1 MKHTILSIILLIN
14 TLFFAQTG
22 HINGIVSSQKNGLEN
37 ASLNIDNQ
45 EIQVFTDENGFYE
58 IQNLPIGKQTIH
70 VSYIGFQS
78 QNQTIEI
85 KEGETIELNF
95 ELLDD
100 YLGLEEMVITSTRKQ
115 VPVYRAPVV
124 VSRINSKTFET
135 TQSLALSESLN
146 FSPGLRME
154 TNCQNCGF
162 TQVRMNGL
170 EGPYT
175 QILINS
181 RPVFSAL
188 MGVYGLDMLPTNM
201 IDRVEVVRGSGSAL
215 YGGSAIAGTI
225 NILTKDP
232 IENTFSIGSN
242 MAFTDYKTPD
252 RTININGS
260 VVSEDLN
267 KGLSFYAYNRDRKPW
282 DANGDGFSEQTL
294 LKNTTFGFDAFWQT
308 SDLSK
313 LKLNLFNINEFRRGG
328 NKFDLPAHQTDIT
341 EQLNH
346 KILGGAISFEQLS
359 SDLKH
364 KFNVFTS
371 LQSGNRDSYYG
382 GGGRILG
389 VGDELTEDD
398 IMAINAYGN
407 SNDVALVAGGNYGY
421 EFNEKYNVLFGFDYN
436 FNQVED
442 KMSGYNRSIDQ
453 KVGTLGFYGQ
463 LEMKPIEKF
472 TFLVGARYDRVK
484 IDGLY
489 DFNIEKSKDR
499 KDLNAFVPRITAMYE
514 ITDYLKARASYS
526 QGYRA
531 PQAFNEDLHIETVG
545 GTASFTVLSPDL
557 KTEKS
562 NSVNAS
568 LNFSK
573 NIGSIQ
579 SNIIIE
585 GFTTKLND
593 VFITA
598 DAKELPSGVSVLTKR
613 NGSGA
618 RVTGVNLEA
627 SFALNRSFNL
637 QFGGTVQNAKYD
649 DAEEIWK
656 SEDETQVVVTKNML
670 RTPNVYGYY
679 TLSYNP
685 TKPLTLSLSGVYTGN
700 MDVPHLINPKTEERT
715 IKRVPSF
722 FENNVKVAY
731 DFDFKDNCI
740 QVYTG
745 IQNMFNDY
753 QKDFDRGA
761 LRDAGYIY
769 GPSRPQTFF
778 FGAKYTLN

>member
-1 MKHTILSIILLIN
+1 MKKEYIIVSFLF
-14 TLFFAQTG
+14 TLQCFSQTG
-22 HINGIVSSQKNGLEN
+22 NLRGIVSSDKTTLEN
-37 ASLNIDNQ
+37 ANIKIQNS
-45 EIQVFTDENGFYE
+45 EIVIFSDENGYYE
-58 IQNLPIGKQTIH
+58 IENIPAGKQIIQ
-70 VSYIGFQS
+70 VNYIGFQS
-78 QNQTIEI
+78 KSQTIEI
-85 KEGETIELNF
+85 LEGQTIELNF

-100 YLGLEEMVITSTRKQ
+100 YLGLEEMVITSSRKQ
-115 VPVYRAPVV
+115 VPVYKAPVV

-181 RPVFSAL
+181 RPIFSAL

-201 IDRVEVVRGSGSAL
+201 IERVEVVRGGGSAL

-225 NILTKDP
+225 NILTKEP
-232 IENTFSIGSN
+232 IKNSFSIGSN
-242 MAFTDYKTPD
+242 IAFIDYKTPD
-252 RTININGS
+252 LTFNVNGS
-260 VVSEDLN
+260 LVSEDLN

-282 DANGDGFSEQTL
+282 DANDDGFSEQTL

-308 SDLSK
+308 SDLGK
-313 LKLNLFNINEFRRGG
+313 LKVNLFNINEFRRGG
-328 NKFDLPAHQTDIT
+328 NKFELPAHQTDIT
-341 EQLNH
+341 EQLDH
-346 KILGGAISFEQLS
+346 KILGGAISFEQAS

-364 KFNVFTS
+364 KFSVFSSVQTA
-371 LQSGNRDSYYG
+371 NRDSYYG
-382 GGGRILG
+382 GGGRILEI
-389 VGDELTEDD
+389 GDQLTEQD
-398 IMAINAYGN
+398 ITAINAYGN
-407 SNDVALVAGGNYGY
+407 SNDVSIVTGANYGY
-421 EFNEKYNVLFGFDYN
+421 EINHKYNILMGVDYN

-442 KMSGYNRSIDQ
+442 KMPGYNRSIDQ
-453 KVGTLGFYGQ
+453 KVETFGFYGQ
-463 LEMKPIEKF
+463 IEMKPLEKF
-472 TFLVGARYDRVK
+472 TFLVGTRYDYVN
-484 IDGLY
+484 INGMY
-489 DFNIEKSKDR
+489 DFDIEKSNDR
-499 KDLNAFVPRITAMYE
+499 KTLNAFVPRITAMYE
-514 ITDYLKARASYS
+514 VTDYLKARASYS

-545 GTASFTVLSPDL
+545 GAASFTILSPDL

-562 NSVNAS
+562 NSINAS
-568 LNFSK
+568 INFSK
-573 NIGSIQ
+573 NLRNLQ
-579 SNIIIE
+579 TNIVLE

-598 DAKELPSGVSVLTKR
+598 DAKELPSGVSILTKR

-618 RVTGVNLEA
+618 RVTGLNLEA
-627 SFALNRSFNL
+627 SFALSRTFNV
-637 QFGGTVQNAKYD
+637 QFGGTVQKAKYD
-649 DAEEIWK
+649 EAEEIWK
-656 SEDETQVVVTKNML
+656 SEGGTEVVTTKSML

-679 TLSYNP
+679 TVSYNP
-685 TKPLTLSLSGVYTGN
+685 IKPLTLSLSGVFTGK
-700 MDVPHLINPKTEERT
+700 MDVTHLINPETEERI

-722 FENNVKVAY
+722 FENNVKVSY
-731 DFDFKDNCI
+731 DFDFNDNCV
-740 QVYTG
+740 QVYSG
-745 IQNMFNDY
+745 IQNMFNNY

-761 LRDAGYIY
+761 LRDANYIY

>member
-1 MKHTILSIILLIN
+1 MYKIYLIAS
-14 TLFFAQTG
+14 LIFSFQGFSQTG
-22 HINGIVSSQKNGLEN
+22 NVKGVISSEEIGLEN
-37 ASLNIDNQ
+37 ASLSVQNQDVNIFSNQ
-45 EIQVFTDENGFYE
+45 EGFYE
-58 IQNLPIGKQTIH
+58 IQNLPIGKQKIV
-70 VSYIGFQS
+70 VSYVGFQTEIF
-78 QNQTIEI
+78 QVEIIENQTITFDI
-85 KEGETIELNF
+85 DLKE
-95 ELLDD
+95 DH
-100 YLGLEEMVITSTRKQ
+100 LGLEEMVITATRSQ
-115 VPVYRAPVV
+115 VPVYKSPIV

-135 TQSLALSESLN
+135 TQSMALSESLN

-170 EGPYT
+170 EGPYS

-181 RPVFSAL
+181 RPIFSAL

-201 IDRVEVVRGSGSAL
+201 IDRVEVVRGGGSAL

-225 NILTKDP
+225 NILTKEP
-232 IENTFSIGSN
+232 IKNSFSIGSN
-242 MAFTDYKTPD
+242 MAFTDYKVPD
-252 RTININGS
+252 RTINVNGS

-267 KGLSFYAYNRDRKPW
+267 KGMSFYAYNRDRKPW

-294 LKNTTFGFDAFWQT
+294 LKNTTFGLDAFWQT

-313 LKLNLFNINEFRRGG
+313 LKLNVFNINEFRRGG

-341 EQLNH
+341 EQLDH
-346 KILGGAISFEQLS
+346 KILGGALSFEQTS

-364 KFNVFTS
+364 NFSVFTS
-371 LQSGNRDSYYG
+371 AQTAQRDSYYG
-382 GGGRILG
+382 GGGRILQP
-389 VGDELTEDD
+389 GDELLEED
-398 IMAINAYGN
+398 IAAINAYGN
-407 SNDVALVAGGNYGY
+407 SKDIAFVAGGNYGY
-421 EFNEKYNVLFGFDYN
+421 EFNENYNILAGFDYN

-442 KMSGYNRSIDQ
+442 KMPGYNRLINQ

-463 LEMKPIEKF
+463 LEMKPVDKF
-472 TFLVGARYDRVK
+472 TFLVGARFDQVK

-489 DFNIEKSKDR
+489 DFDIETSRDDKS
-499 KDLNAFVPRITAMYE
+499 LNAFVPRITAMYE

-545 GTASFTVLSPDL
+545 GAASFTVLSPDL

-573 NIGSIQ
+573 NLGSVQ

-585 GFTTKLND
+585 GFSTELND

-618 RVTGVNLEA
+618 RVMGLNLEA
-627 SFALNRSFNL
+627 SFALSRMFNL
-637 QFGGTVQNAKYD
+637 QLGGTLQNAKYD
-649 DAEEIWK
+649 EAEELWK
-656 SEDETQVVVTKNML
+656 SEDETEIVVTKNML
-670 RTPNVYGYY
+670 RTPNTYGYY
-679 TLSYNP
+679 TLTYNP
-685 TKPLTLSLSGVYTGN
+685 IKPLTLSLSGVYTGK
-700 MDVPHLINPKTEERT
+700 MDVTHMVDPETERT
-715 IKRVPSF
+715 VIKRTKDF
-722 FENNVKVAY
+722 FENNIRVAY

-745 IQNMFNDY
+745 IQNMFNAY

>member
-1 MKHTILSIILLIN
+1 MNRKYILASFLF
-14 TLFFAQTG
+14 TLQCFSQTG
-22 HINGIVSSQKNGLEN
+22 NLKGIISSDKTFLEN
-37 ASLNIDNQ
+37 ANVKIQNS
-45 EIQVFTDENGFYE
+45 EILIFSDQNGYYE
-58 IQNLPIGKQTIH
+58 IQNIPVGKQIIQ
-70 VSYIGFQS
+70 VNYIGFQS
-78 QNQTIEI
+78 QSQTIEI
-85 KEGETIELNF
+85 LEGQTIELNF

-115 VPVYRAPVV
+115 VPVYKAPVV

-181 RPVFSAL
+181 RPIFSAL

-201 IDRVEVVRGSGSAL
+201 IDRVEVIRGGGSAL
-215 YGGSAIAGTI
+215 YGGNAIAGTI

-232 IENTFSIGSN
+232 IKNSFSIGSN
-242 MAFTDYKTPD
+242 LAFTDYKVPD
-252 RTININGS
+252 RTINVNGS

-267 KGLSFYAYNRDRKPW
+267 KGMSFYAYNRDRKPW

-313 LKLNLFNINEFRRGG
+313 LKINLFNINEFRRGG
-328 NKFDLPAHQTDIT
+328 NKFELPAHQTDIT
-341 EQLNH
+341 EQLDH
-346 KILGGAISFEQLS
+346 KILGGAISFEQAS
-359 SDLKH
+359 ADLKH
-364 KFNVFTS
+364 KFSVFSSAQTA
-371 LQSGNRDSYYG
+371 NRDSYYG
-382 GGGRILG
+382 GGGRILEI
-389 VGDELTEDD
+389 GDQLTEQD
-398 IMAINAYGN
+398 ITAINAYGN
-407 SNDVALVAGGNYGY
+407 SNDISIVTGANYGY
-421 EFNEKYNVLFGFDYN
+421 EINNKYNILAGVDYN

-442 KMSGYNRSIDQ
+442 KMPGYNRSIDQ

-463 LEMKPIEKF
+463 IEMMPLEKF
-472 TFLVGARYDRVK
+472 TFLVGARYDYVNINGR
-484 IDGLY
+484 Y
-489 DFNIEKSKDR
+489 DFDIEKSDDQKT
-499 KDLNAFVPRITAMYE
+499 LNAFVPRITAMYE
-514 ITDYLKARASYS
+514 VTDYLKIRASYS

-545 GTASFTVLSPDL
+545 GAASFTVLSPDL

-562 NSVNAS
+562 NSINAS

-573 NIGSIQ
+573 NLGDVQ
-579 SNIIIE
+579 TNIILE

-618 RVTGVNLEA
+618 RVTGLNLEA
-627 SFALNRSFNL
+627 SFALSRAFNL
-637 QFGGTVQNAKYD
+637 QLGGTVQNAKYD
-649 DAEEIWK
+649 ETEELWK
-656 SEDETQVVVTKNML
+656 SKDETEIVGTKNML
-670 RTPNVYGYY
+670 RTPNTYGYY

-685 TKPLTLSLSGVYTGN
+685 IKPLTLSLSGVYTGK
-700 MDVPHLINPKTEERT
+700 MDVTHMVDPETERT
-715 IKRVPSF
+715 VIKRTKDF
-722 FENNVKVAY
+722 FENNIRVAY

-740 QVYTG
+740 QIYTG
-745 IQNMFNDY
+745 IQNMFHAY

-761 LRDAGYIY
+761 LRDANFIY

>member
-1 MKHTILSIILLIN
+1 MNKIYIIASLLFTFHGLS
-14 TLFFAQTG
+14 QTG
-22 HINGIVSSQKNGLEN
+22 SVKGVVFSNNSTLEN
-37 ASLNIDNQ
+37 AQVVVENS
-45 EIQVFTDENGFYE
+45 EIVYFSNVDGSFE
-58 IQNLPIGKQTIH
+58 IQNLPIGKQTIN
-70 VSYIGFQS
+70 VSYTGLQNQS
-78 QNQTIEI
+78 QTIEVI
-85 KEGETIELNF
+85 EGETIELNF
-95 ELLDD
+95 ELLHD

-115 VPVYRAPVV
+115 VPVYKAPVV

-181 RPVFSAL
+181 RPIFSAL

-201 IDRVEVVRGSGSAL
+201 IDRVEVVRGGGSAL

-232 IENTFSIGSN
+232 IKNSFSIGSN
-242 MAFTDYKTPD
+242 MAFTDYKVPD

-260 VVSEDLN
+260 VVSDDLN

-282 DANGDGFSEQTL
+282 DANGDSFSEQTL

-313 LKLNLFNINEFRRGG
+313 LKLNVFNINEFRRGG
-328 NKFDLPAHQTDIT
+328 NKFELPAHQTDIT
-341 EQLNH
+341 EQLDH
-346 KILGGAISFEQLS
+346 KILGGALSFEQSS

-364 KFNVFTS
+364 KFSVFASAQTA
-371 LQSGNRDSYYG
+371 NRDSYYG
-382 GGGRILG
+382 GGGRILES
-389 VGDELTEDD
+389 GDQLTDAD

-407 SNDVALVAGGNYGY
+407 SNDIAIVAGGNYNY
-421 EFNEKYNVLFGFDYN
+421 EFNEKYNVLAGIDYN

-442 KMSGYNRSIDQ
+442 RMPGYNRSIDQ

-463 LEMKPIEKF
+463 LEMKPIDNF
-472 TFLVGARYDRVK
+472 TFLVGARYDHVK

-489 DFNIEKSKDR
+489 DFDVEKSVDR

-545 GTASFTVLSPDL
+545 GAASFTVLSPDL

-562 NSVNAS
+562 NSINAS

-573 NIGSIQ
+573 NIGSVQ
-579 SNIIIE
+579 SNIVIE

-618 RVTGVNLEA
+618 RVMGLNLEA
-627 SFALNRSFNL
+627 SFALNRKWNL
-637 QFGGTVQNAKYD
+637 QLGGTVQNAKYD
-649 DAEEIWK
+649 EAEEIWK
-656 SEDETQVVVTKNML
+656 SEDGTEVVVTKNML

-685 TKPLTLSLSGVYTGN
+685 IKPLTLSMSGVYTGK
-700 MDVPHLINPKTEERT
+700 MDVTHLVDPETERT
-715 IKRVPSF
+715 VIKRVPDF
-722 FENNVKVAY
+722 FENNIKVAY

-745 IQNMFNDY
+745 IQNMFNAY

-769 GPSRPQTFF
+769 GPARPQTFF